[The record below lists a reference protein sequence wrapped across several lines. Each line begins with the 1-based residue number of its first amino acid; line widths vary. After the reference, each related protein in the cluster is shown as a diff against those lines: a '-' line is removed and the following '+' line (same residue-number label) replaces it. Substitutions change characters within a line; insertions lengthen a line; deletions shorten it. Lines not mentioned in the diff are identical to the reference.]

1 MLRLI
6 LMPIFAGLIA
16 TTGITAVLW
25 AINKTGWTNADMVRA
40 IGGFFTKSHKN
51 ALGIGLAIHF
61 VNGIIIAAVYL
72 HALSILK
79 LSNLG
84 FEIFF
89 GGLIGFGQGLIV
101 GWCIVRFADV
111 HPVEQFQDADFQVAA
126 AHTVG
131 HIVYGMLMGAAFGT
145 MRLMG
150 LDVSPGI

>member
-40 IGGFFTKSHKN
+40 IGSFFTKSHQN

-61 VNGIIIAAVYL
+61 VNGIVFAAVYL
-72 HALSILK
+72 HVLSILG
-79 LSNLG
+79 LSSLG

-89 GGLIGFGQGLIV
+89 GGLFGFAHGLVV

-131 HIVYGMLMGAAFGT
+131 HIVYGMLIGVAFGT
-145 MRLMG
+145 MRLLG

>member
-6 LMPIFAGLIA
+6 LMPIIAGLIA

-40 IGGFFTKSHKN
+40 IGGFFTKSHEN

-72 HALSILK
+72 HALSIMK

-84 FEIFF
+84 FEVFF
-89 GGLIGFGQGLIV
+89 GGLFGFGQGLIV

-111 HPVEQFQDADFQVAA
+111 HPVEQFQQAGLQVAV
-126 AHTVG
+126 AHTFAHV
-131 HIVYGMLMGAAFGT
+131 VYGMLIGAAFGT
-145 MRLMG
+145 MRLLGM
-150 LDVSPGI
+150 DVSPGI

>member
-6 LMPIFAGLIA
+6 LIPLFAGLIA

-25 AINKTGWTNADMVRA
+25 TINKSGWTNADMVRA
-40 IGGFFTKSHKN
+40 IGSFFTKSREN
-51 ALGIGLAIHF
+51 ALGIGLVIHF
-61 VNGIIIAAVYL
+61 VSGTIFAAVYL
-72 HALSILK
+72 HALSLLG

-89 GGLIGFGQGLIV
+89 GGLFGFAQGLVV

-111 HPVEQFQDADFQVAA
+111 HPVEHFQNADFQVAA

-131 HIVYGMLMGAAFGT
+131 HIVYGMLIGVAFGT
-145 MRLMG
+145 MRLLG

>member
-16 TTGITAVLW
+16 TAGITAVLW
-25 AINKTGWTNADMVRA
+25 AINKSGWTNADMVRA
-40 IGGFFTKSHKN
+40 IGGFFTKSYEN

-72 HALSILK
+72 HALSIMK

-89 GGLIGFGQGLIV
+89 GGLFGFGQGLIV

-111 HPVEQFQDADFQVAA
+111 HPVEQFQQASLQVAV
-126 AHTVG
+126 AHTFAHV
-131 HIVYGMLMGAAFGT
+131 VYGMLIGAAFGT
-145 MRLMG
+145 MRLLGM
-150 LDVSPGI
+150 DVSPGI

>member
-6 LMPIFAGLIA
+6 VMPIFAGLIA
-16 TTGITAVLW
+16 TAGITGVLW

-40 IGGFFTKSHKN
+40 IGSFFTKSREN

-61 VNGIIIAAVYL
+61 VNGIVFAAVYL
-72 HALSILK
+72 HILSTLG

-89 GGLIGFGQGLIV
+89 GGLFGFAQGLVV

-111 HPVEQFQDADFQVAA
+111 HPVEQFQNADFQVAA
-126 AHTVG
+126 AHTVA
-131 HIVYGMLMGAAFGT
+131 HIVYGMLIGVAFGT
-145 MRLMG
+145 MRLLG

>member
-40 IGGFFTKSHKN
+40 IGGFFTKSYEN

-101 GWCIVRFADV
+101 GWCIVRFADL
-111 HPVEQFQDADFQVAA
+111 HPVEEFQAADFQVAA

-145 MRLMG
+145 MRLLG

>member
-16 TTGITAVLW
+16 TAGITAVLW

-40 IGGFFTKSHKN
+40 IGSFFTKSHEN
-51 ALGIGLAIHF
+51 ALGIGLVIHF
-61 VNGIIIAAVYL
+61 VNGIIFAAVYL
-72 HALSILK
+72 HALSILR
-79 LSNLG
+79 LSNLA

-89 GGLIGFGQGLIV
+89 GGLFGFAQGLIV

-111 HPVEQFQDADFQVAA
+111 HPVEQFQDADIQVAI

-131 HIVYGMLMGAAFGT
+131 HIVYGMLMGAVFGA
-145 MRLMG
+145 MRMLG

>member
-1 MLRLI
+1 MTRLI

-25 AINKTGWTNADMVRA
+25 AINKTGWANADMVRA
-40 IGGFFTKSHKN
+40 VGSFFSKSYEN

-72 HALSILK
+72 HALSIMK

-89 GGLIGFGQGLIV
+89 GGLFGFGQGLIV

-111 HPVEQFQDADFQVAA
+111 HPVEQFQEASLQVAV
-126 AHTVG
+126 AHTVA
-131 HIVYGMLMGAAFGT
+131 HVVYGMLIGAAFGT
-145 MRLMG
+145 MRLLGM
-150 LDVSPGI
+150 DVRPGI

>member
-1 MLRLI
+1 MTRLI

-25 AINKTGWTNADMVRA
+25 AINRTGWANADMVRA
-40 IGGFFTKSHKN
+40 VGSFFSKSYEN

-72 HALSILK
+72 HALSIMK

-89 GGLIGFGQGLIV
+89 GGLFGFGQGLIV

-111 HPVEQFQDADFQVAA
+111 HPVEQFQQASLQVAV
-126 AHTVG
+126 AHTFAHV
-131 HIVYGMLMGAAFGT
+131 VYGMLIGAAFGT
-145 MRLMG
+145 MRLLGM
-150 LDVSPGI
+150 DVSPGI